1 MRLQPAVFGLWYHH
15 DRPGTGFMAQT
26 ARRLMSVEEFF
37 DWQQRQDFLYELV
50 DGVPIPHVKM
60 MTGASAQHDRV
71 TVNIIAALH
80 GQLRGTRCRP
90 TTDDI
95 GLRTGISTLRRPD
108 VTVECG
114 DLVLDSYE
122 SRTPR
127 LVVEVLSPSTSTI
140 DRFRKL
146 EEYKR
151 HPTIAY
157 ILLVET
163 RWPSATLYR
172 RDGEAWVTQAFEAM
186 DETIDLPII
195 GAGLPMSDVYDGM
208 TFAPHREAP
217 TG

>member
-1 MRLQPAVFGLWYHH
+1 
-15 DRPGTGFMAQT
+15 MAQT
-26 ARRLMSVEEFF
+26 APRLMSMEEFF
-37 DWQQRQDFLYELV
+37 AWQQDQDSLYELV
-50 DGVPIPHVKM
+50 DGVPVPHVKM
-60 MTGASAQHDRV
+60 MTGASVQHDQAS
-71 TVNIIAALH
+71 VNIIISL
-80 GQLRGTRCRP
+80 GVQLRGTGCRP
-90 TTDDI
+90 TTDDV
-95 GLRTGISTLRRPD
+95 GLRTSIATLRRPD

-114 DLVLDSYE
+114 ELVLDTYE
-122 SRTPR
+122 NRTPR

-172 RDGEAWVTQAFEAM
+172 RDGETWETQAFEATG
-186 DETIDLPII
+186 DVIDLPGIR
-195 GAGLPMSDVYDGM
+195 ARLALSDIYRDM

-217 TG
+217 SR

>member
-1 MRLQPAVFGLWYHH
+1 
-15 DRPGTGFMAQT
+15 
-26 ARRLMSVEEFF
+26 
-37 DWQQRQDFLYELV
+37 
-50 DGVPIPHVKM
+50 
-60 MTGASAQHDRV
+60 
-71 TVNIIAALH
+71 
-80 GQLRGTRCRP
+80 
-90 TTDDI
+90 
-95 GLRTGISTLRRPD
+95 

-114 DLVLDSYE
+114 DLILDSYE

-172 RDGEAWVTQAFEAM
+172 RDGESWMTQAFEAI

-195 GAGLPMSDVYDGM
+195 GAMLRMTDVYDSM

-217 TG
+217 IS

>member
-1 MRLQPAVFGLWYHH
+1 
-15 DRPGTGFMAQT
+15 MAQT
-26 ARRLMSVEEFF
+26 ARQAMSIEAFF
-37 DWQQRQDFLYELV
+37 DWQQRQEILYELV
-50 DGVPIPHVKM
+50 EGVPVPHVKM
-60 MTGASAQHDRV
+60 MTGASTQHDRV
-71 TVNIIAALH
+71 TVNIIGTLYA
-80 GQLRGTRCRP
+80 QLRGTGCRP

-95 GLRTGISTLRRPD
+95 GLRTGITTLRRPD

-114 DLVLDSYE
+114 DLVPDSYE
-122 SRTPR
+122 SRLPR

-172 RDGEAWVTQAFEAM
+172 RDGEGWETQAYEAM
-186 DETIDLPII
+186 DAIVELPII
-195 GAGLPMSDVYDGM
+195 GAQLALSDIYADM
-208 TFAPHREAP
+208 TFMDLREPPVA
-217 TG
+217 